1 MKYLITPLL
10 LLCCTLAFAQDP
22 KEEIATPDF
31 KAFDLKE
38 LEGQMEESGRPW
50 LPFLK
55 VSTLSTGIYT
65 LKVGATD
72 RQQPH
77 DQDEVYYVLKGKAKF
92 EAGGEKSNIKEGSI
106 LFVKAKV
113 PHRFYEIEQDLQVLV
128 FFSAA
133 EEEEK

>member
-10 LLCCTLAFAQDP
+10 LLCCTLAFTQDQDTEP
-22 KEEIATPDF
+22 VTPDF
-31 KAFDLKE
+31 KAFDLKD

-55 VSTLSTGIYT
+55 VPTLSTGIYT

-92 EAGGEKSNIKEGSI
+92 EAGGEKSHVEEGSI
-106 LFVKAKV
+106 LFVKAEV

-133 EEEEK
+133 GKEK

>member
-1 MKYLITPLL
+1 MKWMITLL
-10 LLCCTLAFAQDP
+10 LLPCCLLAFSQ
-22 KEEIATPDF
+22 ETTEMEHPDF
-31 KAFDLKE
+31 SAFSLEE
-38 LEGQMEESGRPW
+38 LQAQMKESGRPW

-55 VSTLSTGIYT
+55 VPTLSTGIYS

-92 EAGGEKSNIKEGSI
+92 EAGDEKANLKPGSI
-106 LFVKAKV
+106 LFVKAHV
-113 PHRFYEIEQDLQVLV
+113 SHRFYDIEEDLEVLV

-133 EEEEK
+133 KE

>member
-1 MKYLITPLL
+1 MKYLITLLL
-10 LLCCTLAFAQDP
+10 LLCCSLTFSQDQP
-22 KEEIATPDF
+22 TETATPNF
-31 KAFDLKE
+31 KAFEWQDLE
-38 LEGQMEESGRPW
+38 SQMEESGRPW

-55 VSTLSTGIYT
+55 VETLSTGIYT

-92 EAGGEKSNIKEGSI
+92 EAGEEKANIKEGSI
-106 LFVKAKV
+106 LFVKAQV
-113 PHRFYEIEQDLQVLV
+113 PHRFYDIEQDLQLLV

-133 EEEEK
+133 K

>member
-10 LLCCTLAFAQDP
+10 LLCCTLAFTQDQVTAP
-22 KEEIATPDF
+22 PAPDF
-31 KAFDLKE
+31 KAFELKD

-55 VSTLSTGIYT
+55 VPTLSSGIYT

-77 DQDEVYYVLKGKAKF
+77 DMDEVYYVLKGKAKF
-92 EAGGEKSNIKEGSI
+92 EAGEEKSNIKEGSI
-106 LFVKAKV
+106 LFVKAHV
-113 PHRFYEIEQDLQVLV
+113 PHRFYEIEEDLQVLV

-133 EEEEK
+133 GKEK

>member
-10 LLCCTLAFAQDP
+10 LLCCTLAFTQDQATEP
-22 KEEIATPDF
+22 VTPDF
-31 KAFDLKE
+31 QAFDLKD
-38 LEGQMEESGRPW
+38 LEKQMEEADRPW

-55 VSTLSTGIYT
+55 VPTLSTGIYT

-77 DQDEVYYVLKGKAKF
+77 DMDEVYYVLKGKAKF
-92 EAGGEKSNIKEGSI
+92 EVGEEKSNIMAGSI
-106 LFVKAKV
+106 LFVKANV

-133 EEEEK
+133 EK